1 MERITCS
8 CKWFLEVDYE
18 VDNFDHDDE
27 SDRDTD
33 ILDASDEDEDDDN
46 DDADVPE
53 RFPFIVKVAAKEDD
67 KEKSPSGNT
76 LCNHL

>member
-1 MERITCS
+1 M
-8 CKWFLEVDYE
+8 
-18 VDNFDHDDE
+18 DNFDHDDE

-46 DDADVPE
+46 DNDDADVPE
-53 RFPFIVKVAAKEDD
+53 RFPSIVKVASKESD

-76 LCNHL
+76 RCNHLYVGYMK

>member
-1 MERITCS
+1 M
-8 CKWFLEVDYE
+8 
-18 VDNFDHDDE
+18 DNFDHDDE

>member
-1 MERITCS
+1 M
-8 CKWFLEVDYE
+8 DYE

-33 ILDASDEDEDDDN
+33 ILEASDEDDDD

-53 RFPFIVKVAAKEDD
+53 RFPSIVKVASKESD

>member
-1 MERITCS
+1 M
-8 CKWFLEVDYE
+8 
-18 VDNFDHDDE
+18 DNFDHDDE

-53 RFPFIVKVAAKEDD
+53 RFPFIVKVASKEDD

>member
-1 MERITCS
+1 M
-8 CKWFLEVDYE
+8 
-18 VDNFDHDDE
+18 DNFDHDDE

-33 ILDASDEDEDDDN
+33 ILEASDEDEDGD

-53 RFPFIVKVAAKEDD
+53 RFPFIVKAASKESD

-76 LCNHL
+76 RCNHLYVGYMK

>member
-1 MERITCS
+1 M
-8 CKWFLEVDYE
+8 DYE

-33 ILDASDEDEDDDN
+33 ILEASDEDDDD

-53 RFPFIVKVAAKEDD
+53 RFPSIVKVASKESD

-76 LCNHL
+76 RCNHLYVGYMK

>member
-1 MERITCS
+1 M
-8 CKWFLEVDYE
+8 
-18 VDNFDHDDE
+18 DNFDHDDE

-33 ILDASDEDEDDDN
+33 ILEASDEDEDGD

-53 RFPFIVKVAAKEDD
+53 RFPFIVKVASKESD

-76 LCNHL
+76 RCNHLYVGYMK